1 MEDIQH
7 LIEKFWAGK
16 ITAAEKQQLFDYMN
30 NHEAAWKEYLEQA
43 YAKSNEELLSE
54 AGDVRVLRGLR
65 KQITVTKKV
74 RIIPVWSRWAAAA
87 AMIIIM
93 AGWVFFYLNKDT
105 YPLAQQ
111 TAAVKQLL
119 QHSNTGRHM
128 ETIALS
134 DGSEVQL
141 QPGSMISY
149 YPLFD
154 SLERSISLE
163 GTALFKV
170 AKDNKR
176 PFSVTAKGFTTIAL
190 GTVFFINTSQSDK
203 LSVKLLEGKVVVKAA
218 RGSDLVMKEMYL
230 TPGQEFVVNTVLK
243 QFHVDNIVPQKEIH
257 TREHITIMSF
267 NKTPLQDVFAQL
279 GAYYKVQLDVDTAG
293 IEGLSFTGTFE
304 KSDSLQVVLSA
315 ICNMNDL
322 TFRQEGEN
330 IVISKQQ

>member
-1 MEDIQH
+1 
-7 LIEKFWAGK
+7 
-16 ITAAEKQQLFDYMN
+16 
-30 NHEAAWKEYLEQA
+30 
-43 YAKSNEELLSE
+43 
-54 AGDVRVLRGLR
+54 
-65 KQITVTKKV
+65 
-74 RIIPVWSRWAAAA
+74 
-87 AMIIIM
+87 
-93 AGWVFFYLNKDT
+93 
-105 YPLAQQ
+105 
-111 TAAVKQLL
+111 
-119 QHSNTGRHM
+119 
-128 ETIALS
+128 
-134 DGSEVQL
+134 
-141 QPGSMISY
+141 
-149 YPLFD
+149 
-154 SLERSISLE
+154 
-163 GTALFKV
+163 
-170 AKDNKR
+170 
-176 PFSVTAKGFTTIAL
+176 
-190 GTVFFINTSQSDK
+190 
-203 LSVKLLEGKVVVKAA
+203 VVKAA

>member
-16 ITAAEKQQLFDYMN
+16 ITATEKQQLFEYLN
-30 NHEAAWKEYLEQA
+30 NDEAAWKEYMEQA
-43 YAKSNEELLSE
+43 YADSSEELLSE
-54 AGDVRVLRGLR
+54 PAGERVLQGLR
-65 KQITVTKKV
+65 EQIIVPKKV
-74 RIIPVWSRWAAAA
+74 SVIPMWGRWAAA

-93 AGWVFFYLNKDT
+93 AGWGFFYVNKDT
-105 YPLAQQ
+105 HSLAMQ
-111 TAAVKQLL
+111 TTPVKQLL
-119 QHSNTGRHM
+119 QHSNTGRHL
-128 ETIALS
+128 EIIALS

-149 YPLFD
+149 YPSFD
-154 SLERSISLE
+154 SLERNISLE

-170 AKDNKR
+170 AKDHKR
-176 PFSVTAKGFTTIAL
+176 PFSVTAKGFTTTAL
-190 GTVFFINTSQSDK
+190 GTIFSVSTTQSDK

-243 QFHVDNIVPQKEIH
+243 QFHVENIAASKEVH
-257 TREHITIMSF
+257 AREHIIIMSF
-267 NKTPLQDVFAQL
+267 NKSQLQDVFAQL
-279 GAYYKVQLDVDTAG
+279 GNYYHVQFDIDTVA
-293 IEGLSFTGTFE
+293 IKGLSFTGTFE

-322 TFRQEGEN
+322 TFNKEGRK